1 MSRSLEQKLIES
13 GIVISQVDGAAPIE
27 TPWFVRAIQAFSGW
41 LAALFLLGFI
51 GMGAV
56 FLLDSSVA
64 SATLGLVLIGGA
76 YALLR
81 QAHSD
86 FLEHLALAASLAGQM
101 LVAWA
106 LASVLGSALG
116 WDSAGLW
123 WALLVLQVVLALVM
137 PSLTHRTFSAFA
149 ACLAFYLAL
158 VETAAAP
165 TTAGGLVLLGLTV
178 LWLNEFRWPA
188 HVRQLEALGYGLLLG
203 LLVIQSVGYFGQS
216 LLLGRYFVVSGLDW
230 LEPWAGDALGLLAL
244 LLLLRHLF
252 RRHVHG
258 VQPGMRVAAYTAVL
272 LLALLSLQARGL
284 SHGAVV
290 VALGFAIGH
299 RGVMGFGGLLLLLSI
314 TSYYYWLDVTL
325 LAKAMTL
332 FALGLLLLAIRWALQ
347 RRWHAGAGVAAE
359 EGGVEP

>member
-1 MSRSLEQKLIES
+1 MSRSLEKKLIDG
-13 GIVISQVDGAAPIE
+13 GIVVAQADGAPTNE

-51 GMGAV
+51 GLGAV

-64 SATLGLVLIGGA
+64 SATLGLMLIGGA
-76 YALLR
+76 YTLLR
-81 QAHSD
+81 QAHGD

-106 LASVLGSALG
+106 LASVLGSALEWG
-116 WDSAGLW
+116 NAGLW
-123 WALLVLQVVLALVM
+123 WALLGLQVVLALVM
-137 PSLTHRTFSAFA
+137 PSLTHRTLSAFA
-149 ACLAFYLAL
+149 ACLAFYLAM

-165 TTAGGLVLLGLTV
+165 TMAVGLVLLGLTV

-188 HVRQLEALGYGLLLG
+188 LVRQLEALGYGLLLG
-203 LLVIQSVGYFGQS
+203 LLAIQSVGYFGQS
-216 LLLGRYFVVSGLDW
+216 LLLGRYFVGSGLDW
-230 LEPWAGDALGLLAL
+230 LEPWVGDALGMVAL

-252 RRHVHG
+252 QRHAHG
-258 VQPGMRVAAYTAVL
+258 VESSMRVAAYAAVL
-272 LLALLSLQARGL
+272 LLALLSSQAHGL

-290 VALGFAIGH
+290 VVLGFAIGH

-332 FALGLLLLAIRWALQ
+332 FALGVLLLAIRWVLL
-347 RRWHAGAGVAAE
+347 RYWHDGASAAAE
-359 EGGVEP
+359 EGAET